1 MLLSGTINLHRAY
14 LNAGNDARLI
24 VYDGLPHAFW
34 YSTKLPEA
42 LEANHAMA
50 DFFVKQFTK

>member
-1 MLLSGTINLHRAY
+1 
-14 LNAGNDARLI
+14 LNAGDDAHLI
-24 VYDGLPHAFW
+24 VYDALPHAFW

-50 DFFVKQFTK
+50 DFLTKHFAK